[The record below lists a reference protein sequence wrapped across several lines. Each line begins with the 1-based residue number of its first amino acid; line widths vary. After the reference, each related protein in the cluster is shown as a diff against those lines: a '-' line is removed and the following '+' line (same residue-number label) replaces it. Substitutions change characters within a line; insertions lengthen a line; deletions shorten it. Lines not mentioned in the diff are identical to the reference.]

1 MRDVDAARAN
11 NIPTVPSTIG
21 IELKTNP
28 FLRADSPDLQKTIG
42 LAGRDY
48 VEVFAETRRL
58 KDNF

>member
-1 MRDVDAARAN
+1 M
-11 NIPTVPSTIG
+11 PSTIG